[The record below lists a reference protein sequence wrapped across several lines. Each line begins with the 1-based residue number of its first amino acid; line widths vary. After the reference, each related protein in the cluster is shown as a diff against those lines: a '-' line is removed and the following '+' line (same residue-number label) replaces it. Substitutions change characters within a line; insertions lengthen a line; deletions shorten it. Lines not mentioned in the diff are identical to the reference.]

1 MDCLATGSYV
11 ERKLIKLHVEYRRTK
26 NDVEAYYNEGKAV
39 QIDAKIR
46 KFRNIL
52 FGWFET
58 ENNSK
63 TLQYIRFAI

>member
-1 MDCLATGSYV
+1 MDCFATASYV

-26 NDVEAYYNEGKAV
+26 NYVEAYYNEGKAV

-46 KFRNIL
+46 KFRNIF

-63 TLQYIRFAI
+63 TLQ